1 MTPFFGTLDSCGDF
15 LNIEVF
21 PKFEDK
27 PVDKW
32 NEIIKPMAG
41 QLGDGGVVL
50 NATHKFKALSQK
62 DDSKLLKPE

>member
-15 LNIEVF
+15 LNIDVF

-41 QLGDGGVVL
+41 
-50 NATHKFKALSQK
+50 
-62 DDSKLLKPE
+62 